1 MKEYIIK
8 YEPIKINKVVI
19 NKWNIYYL
27 IDGNFETIEFYK
39 DDLRVLEIR
48 EGYLKHK
55 DSL

>member
-19 NKWNIYYL
+19 NKWNIYYF

-48 EGYLKHK
+48 DGYTKHK